1 MYFVH
6 QIMIMGEVVSQRE
19 RESVRESR
27 EPEDLKEGEMETRPH
42 AYTHTH
48 THTHT
53 HTSQGDRKDRQE
65 RSLRGQRQF

>member
-27 EPEDLKEGEMETRPH
+27 EPEDLKEGETETCPH
-42 AYTHTH
+42 AY